1 MLNPCD
7 LAAVPA
13 GRDHDASAAGRHAG
27 SGRRAARILTS
38 GDFSAYRRGWPDCR
52 EHASTTLAAARR
64 GAPSGS
70 TADTTRPSAASRLR
84 QIAEYGSQ
92 TTEYALLLIVAA
104 TITMLALTWAKQG
117 AIKGV
122 LDGVIGQVLALFG
135 IGAG

>member
-13 GRDHDASAAGRHAG
+13 GRDHDAAAAGRHAG
-27 SGRRAARILTS
+27 SVRRAARTLTS

-52 EHASTTLAAARR
+52 AKASTTLAPRR

-70 TADTTRPSAASRLR
+70 TATTTRLPAASKLR

-122 LDGVIGQVLALFG
+122 LDGVIAQVLALFG